1 MVTQFNCSIVATA
14 LGVIALIYVPKMP
27 YKLVALLE
35 AMKYVRLCL
44 CCWMG
49 PTSNWL
55 ERTPKPSGSGLIQF
69 LFHNHHG
76 HDNTTSPPAG
86 LIK

>member
-14 LGVIALIYVPKMP
+14 LGVIALRSKNATQVSCPSRSYEIRPAMSLLLDGTNF
-27 YKLVALLE
+27 KLAR
-35 AMKYVRLCL
+35 KD
-44 CCWMG
+44 
-49 PTSNWL
+49 
-55 ERTPKPSGSGLIQF
+55 PKPSGSGLIQF

-76 HDNTTSPPAG
+76 HDNTTYPPAG